1 MARKIK
7 IRAKEKGGTTTVKFL
22 LKHPMETGLRKDKK
36 TGKKIPAHFISDVD
50 VSLNGT
56 NVMTAY
62 LGPACLEGPLPVR
75 PDHGREQGRYRHR
88 GLGRQHGRAGERGRR
103 HQVSSAMAARRRA
116 GG

>member
-62 LGPACLEGPLPVR
+62 LGPGVSKDPYLSAQIKGASKGDTVTVAWV
-75 PDHGREQGRYRHR
+75 DNMGEQ
-88 GLGRQHGRAGERGRR
+88 A
-103 HQVSSAMAARRRA
+103 SADAPIK
-116 GG
+116 

>member
-56 NVMTAY
+56 SVMTAY
-62 LGPACLEGPLPVR
+62 LGPGVSTDPYLSAEIRGASKGDTVTVAWV
-75 PDHGREQGRYRHR
+75 DNMGEQ
-88 GLGRQHGRAGERGRR
+88 A
-103 HQVSSAMAARRRA
+103 SADAKVK
-116 GG
+116 